1 MNEEV
6 TLTVFKNS
14 PHIWAGGLEGEDL
27 AKWLMGRANAIMFAE
42 AQKLKLS
49 EVKGLLIELCSPQ
62 CLRDAYAVLGLSQS
76 ASDPIH
82 PLSTEAIQF
91 DKALGCGFH
100 KPSHLSLNLVTPVL
114 PVGFALLSDLRE
126 VQEEYQRMKA
136 ALSES
141 ASIQFE
147 QKASD

>member
-49 EVKGLLIELCSPQ
+49 EVKGLLIDLNVSGMLTQ
-62 CLRDAYAVLGLSQS
+62 SLGYLRARRIPFIL
-76 ASDPIH
+76 
-82 PLSTEAIQF
+82 
-91 DKALGCGFH
+91 
-100 KPSHLSLNLVTPVL
+100 
-114 PVGFALLSDLRE
+114 
-126 VQEEYQRMKA
+126 
-136 ALSES
+136 
-141 ASIQFE
+141 
-147 QKASD
+147 